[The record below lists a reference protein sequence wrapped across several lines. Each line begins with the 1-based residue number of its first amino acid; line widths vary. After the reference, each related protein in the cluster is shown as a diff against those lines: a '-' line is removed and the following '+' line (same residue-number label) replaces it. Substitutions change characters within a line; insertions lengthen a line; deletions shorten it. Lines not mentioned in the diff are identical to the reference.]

1 MHEISEREN
10 NEMQESVRER
20 MREDADLG
28 GDEDHQEASRPEE
41 A

>member
-10 NEMQESVRER
+10 NELQESER
-20 MREDADLG
+20 MREDADLD
-28 GDEDHQEASRPEE
+28 GDKDHQEASRPEE

>member
-10 NEMQESVRER
+10 NEMQESERER

-28 GDEDHQEASRPEE
+28 GDEDRQEASRPVE